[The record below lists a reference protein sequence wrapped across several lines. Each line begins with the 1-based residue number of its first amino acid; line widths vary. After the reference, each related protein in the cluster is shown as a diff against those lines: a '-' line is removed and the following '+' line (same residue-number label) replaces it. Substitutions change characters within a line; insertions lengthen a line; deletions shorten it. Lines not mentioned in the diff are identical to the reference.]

1 MDLLVI
7 STFCKRKGRLHRHVE
22 RGPLNKIEMT
32 GTNSRQGLLILVW
45 CMVQMGG
52 LSRIDRFITK
62 QNVKV
67 V

>member
-32 GTNSRQGLLILVW
+32 GTKFSTGFIDTGVW
-45 CMVQMGG
+45 YIWVGYHELTG
-52 LSRIDRFITK
+52 LSPNK
-62 QNVKV
+62 M
-67 V
+67 